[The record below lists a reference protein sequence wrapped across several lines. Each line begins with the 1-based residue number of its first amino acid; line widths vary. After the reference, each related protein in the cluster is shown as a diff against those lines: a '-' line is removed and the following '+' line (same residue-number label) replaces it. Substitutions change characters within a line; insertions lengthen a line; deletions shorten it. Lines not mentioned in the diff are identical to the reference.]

1 MTEKDKIALRK
12 PLAPKTDD
20 ADWRRVSSRKSRR
33 PQARRLS
40 MWPSTCL
47 PTAQEEC

>member
-20 ADWRRVSSRKSRR
+20 AGWRRANTRKSRR
-33 PQARRLS
+33 EQRSRLS
-40 MWPSTCL
+40 MWPNTCL
-47 PTAQEEC
+47 PTALGEW